1 MLCLGLSGA
10 AYAQTPDVPVTSDA
24 TLTTP
29 QDWISPQRF
38 GSTLQM
44 VLLLS
49 VVSLAPAVLLMTTC
63 FVRIVVVLGLL
74 RQALGTQNLP
84 STQIVT
90 SLAMFVSLVI
100 MSPVWTKVYHDA
112 IGPYTRQ
119 EKTIEEAWR
128 DGVQPVRGFMS
139 MQIEAT
145 GNQDDIW
152 LFLQYVPHSSEPQ
165 TYDDVPLSALL
176 PAFMLSELKTAF
188 LIGFQIFIPFLI
200 LDVVVASVTMSM
212 GMVMLPP
219 SLISLPFK
227 LLLFVLVDG
236 WHLVV
241 GMLLESFQPFV

>member
-1 MLCLGLSGA
+1 MTEAPQKAPSVVPLTSPIPDP
-10 AYAQTPDVPVTSDA
+10 QTLIEPE
-24 TLTTP
+24 
-29 QDWISPQRF
+29 RF
-38 GSTLQM
+38 GSTLQTI
-44 VLLLS
+44 LLLS

-63 FVRIVVVLGLL
+63 FVRIAVVLGLL

-84 STQIVT
+84 STQVVT
-90 SLAMFVSLVI
+90 SLALFMSLVV
-100 MSPVWTKVYHDA
+100 MSPVWTKVYNDG
-112 IGPYTRQ
+112 IRPYTER
-119 EKTIEEAWR
+119 EKSLELAWQ
-128 DGVQPVRGFMS
+128 DGVQPVRRFMS

-152 LFLQYVPHSSEPQ
+152 LFMQYVPHSSEPD
-165 TYDDVPLSALL
+165 TYDDVPLTALL

-219 SLISLPFK
+219 ALISLPFK

-241 GMLLESFQPFV
+241 GMLLQSFQPFT